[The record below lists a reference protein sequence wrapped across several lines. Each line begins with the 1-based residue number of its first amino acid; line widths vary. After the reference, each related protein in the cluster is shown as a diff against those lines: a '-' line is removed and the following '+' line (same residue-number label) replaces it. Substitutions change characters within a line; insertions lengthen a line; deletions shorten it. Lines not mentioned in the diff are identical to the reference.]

1 MNEKQFEV
9 ARKIH
14 ESISRDKKVFE
25 PKKRFLNWDPVAIMR
40 GEEFN
45 PNEIIRKTEKIQSAL
60 KKGEEME
67 HDLMQLPKN
76 EYTPASAMP
85 LLPLK
90 VRTREEFDQD

>member
-67 HDLMQLPKN
+67 HDLM
-76 EYTPASAMP
+76 
-85 LLPLK
+85 
-90 VRTREEFDQD
+90 